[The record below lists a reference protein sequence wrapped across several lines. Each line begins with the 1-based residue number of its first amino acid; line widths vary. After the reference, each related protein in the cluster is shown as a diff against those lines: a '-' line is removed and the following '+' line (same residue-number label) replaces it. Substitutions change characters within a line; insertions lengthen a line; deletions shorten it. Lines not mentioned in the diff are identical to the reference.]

1 MLFIDP
7 SPTCMGACAKTIPK
21 PQPRCMQCAS
31 DPSPTCMGACAYTEV
46 MMENESPVAFCM
58 QCASGIP
65 SQVNRPAGTVIE
77 YSAQNFFRPLPNLH
91 GCLRQILET
100 WLCLEKHCRSPFCV
114 VFNILLVVLLFRFI
128 ELHYGSVDYRN
139 WRLISFLSF

>member
-58 QCASGIP
+58 QCASGTP
-65 SQVNRPAGTVIE
+65 SEVK
-77 YSAQNFFRPLPNLH
+77 
-91 GCLRQILET
+91 IL
-100 WLCLEKHCRSPFCV
+100 K
-114 VFNILLVVLLFRFI
+114 IQLLVHKNSSETDGDTLKTYSDPSPTCMGACAKSLK
-128 ELHYGSVDYRN
+128 LGSA
-139 WRLISFLSF
+139 